1 MASRPKMPMR
11 DCSRCARVVGA
22 PLAFMSAMLVCLTA
36 AGAAAGAAASTFAG
50 EAASAVGAGAAAA
63 PEPEPSTLVA

>member
-1 MASRPKMPMR
+1 MASRPKMPMK
-11 DCSRCARVVGA
+11 DWIRCAMVVGA
-22 PLAFMSAMLVCLTA
+22 PLAFMSARLVFLKG

-50 EAASAVGAGAAAA
+50 AAASAVGAAAAAA